1 MADLVKV
8 AQASLDTS
16 TGMYA
21 GQIPDLIAGEALGA
35 VVPCYIKAADGKVY
49 QSNGT
54 AANEAAKFDGFTA
67 RAVSIGQAVT
77 LFQAPARFRYGTGL
91 TIGTDLYVSATAG
104 KLADAATTGG
114 VRAIARVINATDI
127 RVTKNSDAA

>member
-8 AQASLDTS
+8 AQASMDTS
-16 TGMYA
+16 NAMYVP
-21 GQIPDLIAGEALGA
+21 QIPDLIAGEALGVA
-35 VVPCYIKAADGKVY
+35 VPCYIKAADGKVY

-77 LFQAPARFRYGTGL
+77 LFKSGVRFRYGTGL
-91 TIGTDLYVSATAG
+91 TIGTDLFISATAG

-114 VRAIARVINATDI
+114 IRAIARVINATDI
-127 RVTKNSDAA
+127 IVTKNSDQA